1 MGWGVSSSGEN
12 IKEMTAVKRLTDL
25 HYRHRSS
32 KSTCLSRCTAQTEHV
47 CKADNR
53 ECEWLPSPVSC
64 LRVPPNERTPS
75 PSLHPSPTPS
85 AFTPSEAPHTHL
97 HPQPAGR
104 RQSQDEGKCQHLLRR
119 NSFRLRSR
127 SHVTTVE
134 NHCDWISKPTA
145 GIVWLTGRG

>member
-1 MGWGVSSSGEN
+1 MGCGGGGVSSSGEN
-12 IKEMTAVKRLTDL
+12 IKEMTAVKRLTEL

-32 KSTCLSRCTAQTEHV
+32 KSTCLSRCAAQTEHV

-53 ECEWLPSPVSC
+53 EREWLPSPVSC
-64 LRVPPNERTPS
+64 LRVPPDEQP
-75 PSLHPSPTPS
+75 HPS

-119 NSFRLRSR
+119 NSFGLRSR